1 MKFIP
6 YSRQCIDKTDIK
18 EVVRVLKS
26 DFITQGPKIQEFE
39 SALAKYCGSRHAVVF
54 NSGTSAL
61 HGAYF
66 VSGLRKGDEFITS
79 PVTFAATS
87 NAGRYLGAKPVFVDV
102 EYHTGNIDAL
112 KIEKKITKKT
122 KLLVPVHY
130 AGRPADLKKI
140 RTTARKYH
148 LPVVEDACHALG
160 AHYRERK
167 IGSCEYS
174 DMTVLSFHPV
184 KHITTGEGGAVL
196 TNNKAFYKKLLM
208 FRAHGITKDNFIN
221 ESHGDWYYEMQL
233 LGYNYRMTDFQA
245 ALGISQLKKLD
256 LFVKR
261 RREIAAFYDRAFH
274 DHPSIDILPER
285 GPCFS
290 SYHLYPIIL
299 KGYSNK
305 KRAFTFLKAKGLGV
319 QVHYM
324 PVYWHPYYRA
334 LGYKK
339 GLCPV
344 AEDFYQKVMSIPLY
358 AAMSK
363 NDASY
368 VIKAV
373 SALYE

>member
-6 YSRQCIDKTDIK
+6 YSRQCIDKSDID
-18 EVVRVLKS
+18 EVVRVLKG

-39 SALAKYCGSRHAVVF
+39 SELANYCGSRYAVVF

-66 VSGLRKGDEFITS
+66 VAGLKKGDEFITS
-79 PVTFAATS
+79 PLTFAATA

-102 EYHTGNIDAL
+102 EYHMGNIDAS
-112 KIEKKITKKT
+112 KIEKKITEKT
-122 KLLVPVHY
+122 KLIVPVHY
-130 AGRPADLKKI
+130 AGQAADLKKI
-140 RTTARKYH
+140 QTIAKKYH
-148 LPVVEDACHALG
+148 LLVIEDACHALG
-160 AHYRERK
+160 AYYRGRK

-174 DMTVLSFHPV
+174 DMTILSFHPV

-196 TNNKAFYKKLLM
+196 TNNKDFFKKLSM
-208 FRAHGITKDNFIN
+208 FRSHGVTKDHFIN
-221 ESHGDWYYEMQL
+221 ESHGDWYYEMHF
-233 LGYNYRMTDFQA
+233 LGYNYRMTDIQA

-256 LFVKR
+256 SFVKR
-261 RREIAAFYDRAFH
+261 RREIAALYNRAFK
-274 DHPSIDILPER
+274 DHPSIDILPEKDH
-285 GPCFS
+285 FS
-290 SYHLYPIIL
+290 ASYHLYPIKL
-299 KGYSNK
+299 KGYPNK
-305 KRAFTFLKAKGLGV
+305 KEAFTLLKAKGLGV

-344 AEDFYQKVMSIPLY
+344 AEEFYQRVVSIPLY
-358 AAMSK
+358 PSMS
-363 NDASY
+363 NRDASY

-373 SALYE
+373 SDLYE